1 MQSWVD
7 RATALTLLRLGQI
20 RAARDALGPPPY
32 RASETLAAALIE
44 LRAGNP
50 TEASQLSASIGR
62 ETPRGLLF
70 ASLVDAQAAVLRGD
84 DAGAIVIADDAVRVA
99 REHGFLRT
107 VLDFG
112 RELLP
117 VFEATP
123 TGMADPEFIGTLRD
137 AARVMPAA
145 LAPREPD
152 DSFAELSARELVV
165 LRYLPTQLSVREIA
179 RALYVS
185 PNTVKSHMQHL
196 YRKLGVDSR
205 EAAVDL
211 ARTLHLLR

>member
-1 MQSWVD
+1 
-7 RATALTLLRLGQI
+7 
-20 RAARDALGPPPY
+20 
-32 RASETLAAALIE
+32 
-44 LRAGNP
+44 
-50 TEASQLSASIGR
+50 
-62 ETPRGLLF
+62 
-70 ASLVDAQAAVLRGD
+70 
-84 DAGAIVIADDAVRVA
+84 
-99 REHGFLRT
+99 
-107 VLDFG
+107 
-112 RELLP
+112 
-117 VFEATP
+117 
-123 TGMADPEFIGTLRD
+123 MADPEFIGTLRD